1 MKVGDL
7 VKQTDTLVKLNGGH
21 CNKQKKMIG
30 IVLAVKENTFPE
42 GWEASEYQLNWADKL
57 GRRIDVLWPG
67 GKITNN
73 FAENSLEVV
82 VGSSI

>member
-42 GWEASEYQLNWADKL
+42 GWEAS
-57 GRRIDVLWPG
+57 
-67 GKITNN
+67 
-73 FAENSLEVV
+73 
-82 VGSSI
+82 